1 MNPKEITKF
10 VDRVWDEEIVPSL
23 IEYIRIPNKSPDFDA
38 DWKAN
43 GHMDR
48 AAQWVGDWCRGRSI
62 RGLEVELIELEGR
75 APLISMEIPGDVG
88 SGWETGRLTG

>member
-1 MNPKEITKF
+1 MNPQDITKF

-48 AAQWVGDWCRGRSI
+48 AAQWIGDWCR
-62 RGLEVELIELEGR
+62 V
-75 APLISMEIPGDVG
+75 
-88 SGWETGRLTG
+88 